1 MELHRKPI
9 WTAAARPDRGDSSD
23 RDRSTEAAE
32 IDKDQCWEE
41 ELLQLWSSGAQRQ
54 QQWQKRS
61 RHWQQQSIHI
71 NSKQQLITTSWWC
84 CKVPGSLVTGGSV
97 DWFPWEEHAHW
108 NDELKQGKTVAR
120 SNGDQSRERGC
131 CWEGLMICF
140 DRKWQGLRQEEE
152 RHEPHWKRWRS
163 RDRRPENGRG
173 EDDFQWP
180 LLTFLKPPKIYNLEI
195 VNKTL
200 F

>member
-1 MELHRKPI
+1 MLRRRAATAVI
-9 WTAAARPDRGDSSD
+9 IRSSTTAAMA
-23 RDRSTEAAE
+23 EAVQTLTAT
-32 IDKDQCWEE
+32 IDPH
-41 ELLQLWSSGAQRQ
+41 Q
-54 QQWQKRS
+54 QQTAANNDKLMMLQG
-61 RHWQQQSIHI
+61 
-71 NSKQQLITTSWWC
+71 SWFA
-84 CKVPGSLVTGGSV
+84 GYRGSV

-163 RDRRPENGRG
+163 RDRRPENGREG
-173 EDDFQWP
+173 DGFQWP
-180 LLTFLKPPKIYNLEI
+180 LSRF
-195 VNKTL
+195 
-200 F
+200 